1 MDIPAPGSIL
11 RHPSFVLFWFARIA
25 VTAGYQML
33 IVAVAWQLYALTNDP
48 FDLGLIGLIQF
59 IPAMLLFLVVG
70 QITDRYDRRLLLIL
84 CQSIESV
91 AAGTLL
97 VALVTGGMSRELILC
112 VAFILGVARAFEVT
126 LMQIMVPNLVP
137 VALVPRATAASASA
151 NQAAAIV
158 GPALGGFRYAT
169 GPAIVYGTCLAL
181 FAGAILLTFLI
192 HVERVAPARE
202 PLSLKTFFAGL
213 SYIRH
218 QRVILGVI
226 SLDLFAVLLGGVT
239 ALLPVFARDIYAA
252 GPWALGLLRAAP
264 GVGALSMALVLTRWE
279 LGRGT
284 GKVIFAAVAA
294 FGLSTIVFALSHSLI
309 VALIALVVLARR
321 GARPRDRGQRP
332 LHRRVEPARRISRR
346 HDGVMDRRGAGG
358 PRRRDRDAVDRRA
371 LDTALSRACAPRSA
385 RTADLITRRRRAG
398 AMRRPQA
405 SDPGN
410 PTATRGRRGRRP
422 AGPRNAPRA
431 SWPRAAPC
439 APRRAWSSGTSSRG

>member
-309 VALIALVVLARR
+309 VALIALVVLGASDMVSVVIRMTLVQLGTPDEVR
-321 GARPRDRGQRP
+321 G
-332 LHRRVEPARRISRR
+332 RVTAVNGLFI
-346 HDGVMDRRGAGG
+346 GASNQLGEF
-358 PRRRDRDAVDRRA
+358 
-371 LDTALSRACAPRSA
+371 
-385 RTADLITRRRRAG
+385 RAG
-398 AMRRPQA
+398 TM
-405 SDPGN
+405 
-410 PTATRGRRGRRP
+410 
-422 AGPRNAPRA
+422 A
-431 SWPRAAPC
+431 SWIGAVPAVLVGGI
-439 APRRAWSSGTSSRG
+439 GTLLIVALWTRLFPELARLDRLEQQT